1 MKNTYQMMKALVTL
15 PPVGETINDNAGNTR
30 KYGGEH
36 KVHIAAVDRSW
47 TAQFSYYF
55 DEPILLRELNIQ
67 GFSST
72 PWVVSEKIMVPDG
85 YLIIAMLVD
94 EKGVPLSNEM
104 LPLELE
110 ELPRTGWSL
119 NKSGEAHIAGEP
131 DSLQKSTY
139 NLNAG
144 VKTEA
149 SELQEVMQVINKL
162 TRAFE
167 AFSVQVGKNF
177 IKEAFIQ
184 PGTIHNGSIGGGIT
198 TGHNDDFKSQSDDRL
213 MKNAEDLPD
222 SKAFTL
228 KDNAYVFSGSVI
240 ASKTC
245 LSDDMRQ
252 AVINAVCNS
261 EVFRSLVEQVN
272 AQSAAHASTVISV
285 QKGIEQAL
293 NDTIRNALKPGG
305 LLFNCGR

>member
-15 PPVGETINDNAGNTR
+15 PPLGETISDKAGNTR
-30 KYGGEH
+30 KYGGKH
-36 KVHIAAVDRSW
+36 KVHIAAVDRNW

-55 DEPILLRELNIQ
+55 DEPILLRELNIK

-94 EKGVPLSNEM
+94 EKGIPLSNEM

-119 NKSGEAHIAGEP
+119 NKSGVLHAADEPEPVQANSYNMAVGIKVGAGE
-131 DSLQKSTY
+131 LQ
-139 NLNAG
+139 A
-144 VKTEA
+144 
-149 SELQEVMQVINKL
+149 VMDGINKL
-162 TRAFE
+162 ARAFE

-177 IKEAFIQ
+177 IKDAYIQ
-184 PGTIHNGSIGGGIT
+184 DGAIQSASISDAIMSG
-198 TGHNDDFKSQSDDRL
+198 FSPELRSKSDDRL
-213 MKNAEDLPD
+213 MKNAESLPD

-228 KDNAYVFSGSVI
+228 KDKACVFSGSVI

-252 AVINAVCNS
+252 AVIDAVCKS
-261 EVFRSLVEQVN
+261 EVFQSLVAQLN
-272 AQSAAHASTVISV
+272 ALSNERESDAVRLQR
-285 QKGIEQAL
+285 GIDQAL
-293 NDTIRNALKPGG
+293 SDTIRNALKPGG

>member
-15 PPVGETINDNAGNTR
+15 PPVGETISDNAGNTR

-36 KVHIAAVDRSW
+36 KVHIAAVDRNW

-94 EKGVPLSNEM
+94 EKGIPLSNEM

-119 NKSGEAHIAGEP
+119 NKSGVLHAADEPEPVQANSYNMALGIKVGAG
-131 DSLQKSTY
+131 DLQ
-139 NLNAG
+139 A
-144 VKTEA
+144 
-149 SELQEVMQVINKL
+149 VMDGINKL

-177 IKEAFIQ
+177 IKEAYIQ
-184 PGTIHNGSIGGGIT
+184 PGTIHTASIGGGIT

-228 KDNAYVFSGSVI
+228 KDNAYIFSGSVI

-252 AVINAVCNS
+252 AVIDAVCKS
-261 EVFRSLVEQVN
+261 EVFQSLV
-272 AQSAAHASTVISV
+272 AQLNTLSAERESDAVRL
-285 QKGIEQAL
+285 QRGIDQAL
-293 NDTIRNALKPGG
+293 SDTIRNALKPGG